1 MNRADVLAMY
11 REMTL
16 KDLLEMRFNGS
27 FVPGAIEYV
36 IFEKVE
42 ELEEERCS
50 AVYCPDKC

>member
-1 MNRADVLAMY
+1 MDREDVLARY
-11 REMTL
+11 RAREL
-16 KDLLEMRFNGS
+16 KDLLEMRFFGS
-27 FVPGAIEYV
+27 YVSGLIEEV